1 MFLVPRINS
10 VFFRKRACFLLLY
23 NVSAHIADTKHWM
36 SDSHHSH
43 PDVFLQTA
51 KEMEAFRRALLELLE
66 K

>member
-1 MFLVPRINS
+1 MI
-10 VFFRKRACFLLLY
+10 
-23 NVSAHIADTKHWM
+23 
-36 SDSHHSH
+36 DSHHSH